1 VKEELSHRLDRCRCR
16 LARFSPRIRDRGL
29 GSEMIMYTVAEDH
42 MGDNEIAQVSC
53 FLERE
58 GETFFP
64 YILISQ

>member
-1 VKEELSHRLDRCRCR
+1 
-16 LARFSPRIRDRGL
+16 
-29 GSEMIMYTVAEDH
+29 MIMYTVAEDH

-64 YILISQ
+64 LHPGFAIAFKL